1 MSAGGF
7 HVHGPHDHAVEHGA
21 HGGDSL
27 ASQVAVMTAILSTAG
42 AIFSYQGGYTQ
53 NEALMFKNESI
64 LHKNQSVLKKT
75 EASNQWN
82 YYQGKSNK
90 QNLAELALALAP
102 KEKKEFYE
110 SEIKRYKKEK
120 EEIRVEAEK
129 IELEV
134 KKFDL
139 LSEEANKKSAESYHP
154 HHRLALSM
162 TLIQIAISLASITV
176 LTRKIWLFWCAGMA
190 AAGGVILWIMAG
202 GVQMLAQL
210 MH

>member
-1 MSAGGF
+1 MSEGEF

-21 HGGDSL
+21 QGGDSL
-27 ASQVAVMTAILSTAG
+27 ASRVAVMTAMLSTAG

-64 LHKNQSVLKKT
+64 LHKNQSVLRKT

-82 YYQGKSNK
+82 YFQAKSSK

-102 KEKKEFYE
+102 KERKEFYE
-110 SEIKRYKKEK
+110 IEIDRYRQEK
-120 EEIRVEAEK
+120 AEIRKDAEK

-134 KKFDL
+134 KKFDQ
-139 LSEEANKKSAESYHP
+139 LSEEASKKSTQAYHP
-154 HHRLALSM
+154 HHQLALAM

-176 LTRKIWLFWCAGMA
+176 LTRKIWLFWCAGV
-190 AAGGVILWIMAG
+190 AAGGGLLLWFMAG
-202 GVQMLAQL
+202 GVQLLGQL
-210 MH
+210 IH